1 MTAAAVKADATL
13 VPTPCQYCRQTFC
26 VTKSAA
32 ANSSVN
38 RDDMLENKGK
48 AADGYYCFEMDRAR
62 MDFMQYWRTADF
74 ASMGMTATGKA
85 MWEVNY
91 VAGRAVNRVGL
102 AVDAKENQG
111 PANPY
116 NNQAAIF
123 PSAGTTSSI
132 VPPLLHA
139 PRATPGIDAVGV
151 GGYATLAT
159 VGRLPTLAPG
169 KAVLSVSW
177 YQPKWQK
184 NDYYQYNFRINYADS
199 VQVKYCT
206 HNAAASFGSVYAT
219 AAAANKAVGSAG
231 YPWFTGMLAPAQPT
245 GTTAADVRA
254 STCTWASGVAT
265 ATAGPKDG
273 ASALMASVT
282 ALALGAAALAF

>member
-1 MTAAAVKADATL
+1 
-13 VPTPCQYCRQTFC
+13 
-26 VTKSAA
+26 
-32 ANSSVN
+32 
-38 RDDMLENKGK
+38 
-48 AADGYYCFEMDRAR
+48 
-62 MDFMQYWRTADF
+62 
-74 ASMGMTATGKA
+74 MTATGKA

-132 VPPLLHA
+132 VPPLLYA
-139 PRATPGIDAVGV
+139 PRATPGIA
-151 GGYATLAT
+151 A

-184 NDYYQYNFRINYADS
+184 NDYYQ
-199 VQVKYCT
+199 
-206 HNAAASFGSVYAT
+206 
-219 AAAANKAVGSAG
+219 
-231 YPWFTGMLAPAQPT
+231 
-245 GTTAADVRA
+245 
-254 STCTWASGVAT
+254 
-265 ATAGPKDG
+265 
-273 ASALMASVT
+273 
-282 ALALGAAALAF
+282 